1 MGEAIV
7 FGAVASSALVIGAL
21 AGCFW
26 DPPKPVLGSLLAF
39 ASGALITALA
49 FDLFEDAF
57 EAGGAWRAGI
67 ALIAG
72 ATVFIAVD
80 TWLDRRME
88 RRAGRGAAL
97 GLALLAAVTLD
108 GLPENLAL
116 GVSLLGPAGGLT
128 LLVAIFASNFPEAV
142 AGAIAMRDGGRSV
155 AFVLGLWSAAAVL
168 LAAAVVVGWGALRGV
183 EESTLAWPLGFAGG
197 AVLASLAD
205 TLMPEAYRDAGPAT
219 AFATTLGFLLSFL
232 VSAV

>member
-1 MGEAIV
+1 MG
-7 FGAVASSALVIGAL
+7 
-21 AGCFW
+21 
-26 DPPKPVLGSLLAF
+26 
-39 ASGALITALA
+39 
-49 FDLFEDAF
+49 
-57 EAGGAWRAGI
+57 GGAWRAGG
-67 ALIAG
+67 AFLAG

-80 TWLDRRME
+80 TWLDKYTHGRHA
-88 RRAGRGAAL
+88 AGL
-97 GLALLAAVTLD
+97 GVGFALLAGVTLD
-108 GLPENLAL
+108 GVPENLAM
-116 GVSLLGPAGGLT
+116 GVVLVDGSGAT